1 VLQNA
6 HPTLSKTTNVTRQQ
20 NIQQIKMLI
29 KRVTLSDKKKHNNFT
44 STTKYTP
51 KSKESSLSP
60 ITP

>member
-1 VLQNA
+1 
-6 HPTLSKTTNVTRQQ
+6 
-20 NIQQIKMLI
+20 MLI
-29 KRVTLSDKKKHNNFT
+29 KRVALSDKKKHNNVP